1 MFGKLLL
8 LVGLFLLW
16 RVLRRA
22 IGAAS
27 RRRESPRPGSGGE
40 SSDQAYEN
48 LTRQDISD
56 ADFEE
61 IDDEGS

>member
-1 MFGKLLL
+1 MFSKLLL

-16 RVLRRA
+16 RVMRRA
-22 IGAAS
+22 IAAS
-27 RRRESPRPGSGGE
+27 ARRRAATRRGSAGDAP
-40 SSDQAYEN
+40 DQSYDN

-61 IDDEGS
+61 IEDERS